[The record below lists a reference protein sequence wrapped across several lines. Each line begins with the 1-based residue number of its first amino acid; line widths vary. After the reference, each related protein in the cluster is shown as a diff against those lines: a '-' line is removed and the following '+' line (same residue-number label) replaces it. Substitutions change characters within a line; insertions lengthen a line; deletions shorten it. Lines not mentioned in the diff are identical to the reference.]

1 MGISPALFNIAL
13 LTSLSFML
21 IGYDN
26 GVIGGLTGTKSWNE
40 TFDNPTGSTL
50 STIVAIY
57 EVGCFFGAVI
67 ALSIGERIG
76 RKRSLAIGAVL
87 MTIGALLQGLAYG
100 KPQLIAGR
108 IVSGLGMGL
117 INSTAPVLQAEVSPK
132 ASRGRYVCAQ
142 LSTLNF
148 GIFLAYWL
156 DYGTTRHYTSSF
168 AFRFPLL
175 FQLVIIVPIFVL
187 SFIVKESP
195 RWLAN
200 HGRDEEALAVVAT
213 LKGVDISSAEARES
227 YQEIADAVAYEKSV
241 MVTGWRQMFADDE
254 MGTRRR
260 LLIACSIQFF
270 QQLGGINAIIYYAN
284 FLFSNS
290 LGFTNDKASLL
301 SGALFTVFFGMSV
314 SRSNRPRLVHDLR
327 APVLTSLF
335 FLFMQFVPWALI
347 DSLGRRPL
355 LLGSITG
362 MAIIF
367 ACMCGATHQIQYKA
381 ANSHGMGIFA
391 VVLAF
396 LYLSLFTI
404 GFQATVWVYPP
415 EILPLRIR
423 AKGTALATC
432 CNWII
437 NFTVV
442 EIFPI
447 AIDNIGWKTYII
459 FCVFNFSFVPVIYL
473 FYPETKGKSLEEID
487 LLFSKTH
494 ATNIHDAKVERIEHR
509 EDTKTEISSV

>member
-26 GVIGGLTGTKSWNE
+26 GVIGGLTGTTSWNK
-40 TFDNPTGSTL
+40 TFDSPSGSTL

-67 ALSIGERIG
+67 ALSIGERLG
-76 RKRSLAIGAVL
+76 RKKSLSVGAVL
-87 MTIGALLQGLAYG
+87 MTAGALLQGLAYG
-100 KPQLIAGR
+100 KPQLIVGR
-108 IVSGLGMGL
+108 IVSGFGMGL

-156 DYGTTRHYTSSF
+156 DYGTTRHYTTSF

-200 HGRDEEALAVVAT
+200 HGRDEEALAVVAA

-227 YQEIADAVAYEKSV
+227 YQEIADAVAYEKAV
-241 MVTGWRQMFADDE
+241 MVTGWKQMFANDE

-290 LGFTNDKASLL
+290 LGFDNDKASLL
-301 SGALFTVFFGMSV
+301 SGALFTVFFGMS
-314 SRSNRPRLVHDLR
+314 
-327 APVLTSLF
+327 
-335 FLFMQFVPWALI
+335 FVPWALI
-347 DSLGRRPL
+347 DSLGRKPL

-362 MAIIF
+362 MGIIF

-447 AIDNIGWKTYII
+447 AIDNIGWKTYIL

-494 ATNIHDAKVERIEHR
+494 ATNIHEAKAERVEHR
-509 EDTKTEISSV
+509 EDAKTSEISSV